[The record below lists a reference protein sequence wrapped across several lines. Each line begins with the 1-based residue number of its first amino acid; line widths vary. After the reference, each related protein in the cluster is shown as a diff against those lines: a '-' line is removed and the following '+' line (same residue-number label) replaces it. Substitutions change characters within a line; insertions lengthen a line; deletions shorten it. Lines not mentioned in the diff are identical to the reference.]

1 MNIKY
6 VGVEYNE
13 DFLYL
18 SPIQIDKHGCEIC
31 SRDNIYDVLYSL
43 IES

>member
-1 MNIKY
+1 MNNKS

-18 SPIQIDKHGCEIC
+18 SPIQTNKHGCEIC
-31 SRDNIYDVLYSL
+31 SRDNIYDVLYNL